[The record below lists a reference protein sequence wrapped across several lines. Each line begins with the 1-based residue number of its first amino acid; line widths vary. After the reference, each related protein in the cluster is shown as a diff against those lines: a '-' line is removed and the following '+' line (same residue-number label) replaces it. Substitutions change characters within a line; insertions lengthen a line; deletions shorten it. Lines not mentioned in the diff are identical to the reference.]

1 MGHGLFLFIFFS
13 NTNLTEKAVGF
24 CGIQT
29 QIVGVAV
36 EHTDH
41 LTTSEPYS
49 YFEITISFWF

>member
-1 MGHGLFLFIFFS
+1 MASLLFIFFS